1 MDETAVLGF
10 AASLGNKIAAVSEE
24 VEELK
29 ETLVNP
35 MLEKGRVDTVAD
47 LANIEDPQPGWVY
60 LVGLVSDENKSEYMY
75 TASGTWEYI
84 GSHIT
89 VDAEPTQGSNN
100 PVSSGGVYSL
110 DIPGRL
116 KSIAAA
122 EAFDPEAT
130 YATGDYMT
138 LDGELFRCDPN
149 GSSPYPNLFNITSAT
164 TGVGYQDKVC
174 YYDLEV
180 VENVQTFITS
190 NIAITGGTAYALT
203 IRSNWPQVPQIEAAA
218 FFDENNV
225 EVGSRIT
232 FYGIPSYG
240 LGTKNFTA
248 PATAAYIRL
257 CITRAGNYATETE
270 LRQASTSTAKFTK
283 TTITA
288 ELAEKISTTDYAT
301 VSNAGI
307 VKPDGVT
314 ITADEN
320 GVISAT
326 TTTVNSWYGVR
337 DIVRRGL
344 ASRFFQV
351 GDLLVSERD
360 GSQITWQII
369 GIDQD
374 TPVDTQYTHSL
385 TLCTVDCIDE
395 LQFDAKEAMFAF
407 DEGLAAGTYHF
418 TVGAQPWFSDDV
430 GKTVQFTLTSDIPAG
445 GQIVFG
451 NAYNATM
458 IGATVSV
465 YASPTATTAS
475 ETATLSEGT
484 DGTDLGTLSSATS
497 GAMNSVQRGLLGS
510 NNYNE
515 SAIRQYLNSDKAA
528 GSVWTPQTKWDR
540 PPSWAASTAG
550 LLYRMDPEFVS
561 VIGKVKKRTAKNTI
575 SDGGGYI
582 DSEEKFFLPSRTEV
596 YAGTNNSVDEGGP
609 YRYFSEF
616 SDLSSAGTGADSN
629 RTKYRNNVAK
639 YWWLRSPNTGGA
651 SYPFIVSPSGTG
663 SGYVATSS
671 GGVAPA
677 CCIV

>member
-1 MDETAVLGF
+1 MDIIDVMLAK
-10 AASLGNKIAAVSEE
+10 KIGGKSY
-24 VEELK
+24 
-29 ETLVNP
+29 T
-35 MLEKGRVDTVAD
+35 
-47 LANIEDPQPGWVY
+47 
-60 LVGLVSDENKSEYMY
+60 KSE
-75 TASGTWEYI
+75 T
-84 GSHIT
+84 
-89 VDAEPTQGSNN
+89 DA
-100 PVSSGGVYSL
+100 L
-110 DIPGRL
+110 L
-116 KSIAAA
+116 A
-122 EAFDPEAT
+122 
-130 YATGDYMT
+130 
-138 LDGELFRCDPN
+138 
-149 GSSPYPNLFNITSAT
+149 
-164 TGVGYQDKVC
+164 DKV
-174 YYDLEV
+174 
-180 VENVQTFITS
+180 S
-190 NIAITGGTAYALT
+190 
-203 IRSNWPQVPQIEAAA
+203 
-218 FFDENNV
+218 
-225 EVGSRIT
+225 
-232 FYGIPSYG
+232 
-240 LGTKNFTA
+240 K
-248 PATAAYIRL
+248 
-257 CITRAGNYATETE
+257 
-270 LRQASTSTAKFTK
+270 
-283 TTITA
+283 
-288 ELAEKISTTDYAT
+288 TDYAT

-326 TTTVNSWYGVR
+326 TTTIDSWYGVR

-385 TLCTVDCIDE
+385 TLCTVDCINE
-395 LQFDAKEAMFAF
+395 LQFDNKEAMFAF

-418 TVGAQPWFSDDV
+418 TVGAQPWASGDI
-430 GKTVQFTLTSDIPAG
+430 GKTVQFTLASDIPAG

-458 IGATVSV
+458 IGATISV
-465 YASPTATTAS
+465 YAGPTATSAS

-484 DGTDLGTLSSATS
+484 DGTDLGTLSNATS
-497 GAMNSVQRGLLGS
+497 GAMNSVQRGFLGS

-561 VIGKVKKRTAKNTI
+561 VIGKVKKRTAKNTV

-582 DSEEKFFLPSRTEV
+582 DTEEKIFLLSRTEV
-596 YAGTNNSVDEGGP
+596 YAGANNNVDEGGP

-629 RTKYRNNVAK
+629 RIKYRNNVAK
-639 YWWLRSPNTGGA
+639 YWWLRSPGTGYA
-651 SYPFIVSPSGTG
+651 SHPFGVNPSGTV
-663 SGYVATSS
+663 YYYYIATSS
-671 GGVAPA
+671 YGVAPA
-677 CCIV
+677 CCIVLDDINTNPYLQSLFLKPTDPPAPFPAIQAYQGENTLSSTETVGEVTVKGRISEISP

>member
-1 MDETAVLGF
+1 MDIIDVMLAK
-10 AASLGNKIAAVSEE
+10 KIGGKSY
-24 VEELK
+24 
-29 ETLVNP
+29 T
-35 MLEKGRVDTVAD
+35 
-47 LANIEDPQPGWVY
+47 
-60 LVGLVSDENKSEYMY
+60 KSE
-75 TASGTWEYI
+75 T
-84 GSHIT
+84 
-89 VDAEPTQGSNN
+89 DA
-100 PVSSGGVYSL
+100 L
-110 DIPGRL
+110 L
-116 KSIAAA
+116 A
-122 EAFDPEAT
+122 
-130 YATGDYMT
+130 
-138 LDGELFRCDPN
+138 
-149 GSSPYPNLFNITSAT
+149 
-164 TGVGYQDKVC
+164 DKV
-174 YYDLEV
+174 
-180 VENVQTFITS
+180 S
-190 NIAITGGTAYALT
+190 
-203 IRSNWPQVPQIEAAA
+203 
-218 FFDENNV
+218 
-225 EVGSRIT
+225 
-232 FYGIPSYG
+232 
-240 LGTKNFTA
+240 K
-248 PATAAYIRL
+248 
-257 CITRAGNYATETE
+257 
-270 LRQASTSTAKFTK
+270 
-283 TTITA
+283 
-288 ELAEKISTTDYAT
+288 TDYAT

-326 TTTVNSWYGVR
+326 TTTIDSWYGVR

-385 TLCTVDCIDE
+385 TLCTVDCINE
-395 LQFDAKEAMFAF
+395 LQFDSKEAMFAF

-418 TVGAQPWFSDDV
+418 TVGAQPWFPDDV
-430 GKTVQFTLTSDIPAG
+430 GKTVQFTLASDIPAG

-458 IGATVSV
+458 IGATISV
-465 YASPTATTAS
+465 YAGPTATSAS

-484 DGTDLGTLSSATS
+484 DGTDLGTLSNATS
-497 GAMNSVQRGLLGS
+497 GAMNSVQRGFLGS

-528 GSVWTPQTKWDR
+528 GSVWAPQTKWDR

-561 VIGKVKKRTAKNTI
+561 VIGKVKKRTAKNTVT
-575 SDGGGYI
+575 DGGGYI
-582 DSEEKFFLPSRTEV
+582 DTEEKVFLLSNTEV

-629 RTKYRNNVAK
+629 RIKYRNNVAK
-639 YWWLRSPNTGGA
+639 YWWLRSPGTGYA
-651 SYPFIVSPSGTG
+651 YAPFGTYPSGAVG
-663 SGYVATSS
+663 SGLGAAGGY
-671 GGVAPA
+671 GVAPA